1 MIGWAILNVLTSLIP
16 TMIIVYK
23 LANYPEHFNALERI
37 GMGMLGCALTLS
49 VAPILGKAVFPVD
62 TPFDDWSRT
71 MLGLGLTVDYIGRIM
86 RDRRDGLMKR

>member
-16 TMIIVYK
+16 TLIIVYK

-37 GMGMLGCALTLS
+37 GMGLIGCGLTLS
-49 VAPILGKAVFPVD
+49 VAPIIGKAVFPAD

-71 MLGLGLTVDYIGRIM
+71 MLGLGLTTYFIGRIV
-86 RDRRDGLMKR
+86 RDAREHIRGR